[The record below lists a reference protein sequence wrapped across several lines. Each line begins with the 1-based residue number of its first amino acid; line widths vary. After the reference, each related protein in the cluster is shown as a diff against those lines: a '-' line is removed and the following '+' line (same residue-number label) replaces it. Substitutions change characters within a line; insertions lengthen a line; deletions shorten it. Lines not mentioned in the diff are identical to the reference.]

1 LRITGR
7 AVGRRLPPNSNFYVA
22 HPIETSIM

>member
-7 AVGRRLPPNSNFYVA
+7 AAGRLSPPNSNFYVA
-22 HPIETSIM
+22 HPAAT